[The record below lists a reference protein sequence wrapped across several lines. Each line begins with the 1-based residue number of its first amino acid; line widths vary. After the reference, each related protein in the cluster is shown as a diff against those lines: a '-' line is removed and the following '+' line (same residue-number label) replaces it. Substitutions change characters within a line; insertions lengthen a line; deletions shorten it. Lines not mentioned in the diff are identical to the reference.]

1 MRIGEAGTVR
11 RAVAVLGIAGLVL
24 ALSGCDSWI
33 GGGSNK
39 KPLPGKRISV
49 LALDRTVEADP
60 KLGDLAVRLPRP
72 YRNPDWPEAG
82 GEPNH
87 AMHHL
92 SAKGALAPLW
102 REDIGAGG
110 GDDALLLADPVVAE
124 KKVCTMDVEAQVRCF
139 AAETGET
146 LWRRSLKE
154 KGKDEEGILGGG
166 LAYYDGRIY
175 ATTGFADV
183 VALDGATGKELWRRR
198 VNGPMRAAPTVYAG
212 RVFVVTVANEL
223 HALDATDGKVLWT
236 HSGITETAG
245 LLGAASPAVEG
256 SVVVVAYTSGELYAL
271 RVENGRVI
279 WSDSLSALRRFDP
292 VSSLSQIRGL
302 PVIDRGR
309 VIATS
314 NAGRTVAID
323 LRTGNRIWE
332 RPIGSAS
339 SPWIAGD
346 FIYLVTNSFEL
357 VCLTRQTG
365 GVRWVRPLQR
375 YEDEEDKETPIVWS
389 GPVVAGD
396 RVLVG
401 SSKGK
406 IWSVSP
412 YTGKLMGQIDVSGAV
427 YLSPVIANDT
437 LYILT
442 DRAKLLALR

>member
-1 MRIGEAGTVR
+1 MVR
-11 RAVAVLGIAGLVL
+11 RIVAIFGIAGL
-24 ALSGCDSWI
+24 ALSLAGCTSWL
-33 GGGSNK
+33 GGSDSK

-60 KLGDLAVRLPRP
+60 KLSDLAVRLPRP
-72 YRNPDWPEAG
+72 YRNPAWPEAG

-92 SAKGALAPLW
+92 SAKGSLAPLW
-102 REDIGAGG
+102 REDAGESG
-110 GDDALLLADPVVAE
+110 GDDDLLLADPVVAQ
-124 KKVCTMDVEAQVRCF
+124 KKVCTMDVDAQVRCF
-139 AAETGET
+139 DADTGRT
-146 LWRRSLKE
+146 LWRKSLKE
-154 KGKDEEGILGGG
+154 RGKDQEGILGGG
-166 LAYYDGRIY
+166 LAYYDGRVY

-183 VALDGATGKELWRRR
+183 VALDGATGKEIWRHR
-198 VNGPMRAAPTVYAG
+198 VNGPMRAAPTVYGG
-212 RVFVVTVANEL
+212 RVFAVTIANEL
-223 HALDATDGKVLWT
+223 FALSAADGKELWT

-256 SVVVVAYTSGELYAL
+256 STVVVAYTSGELFAL

-332 RPIGSAS
+332 RPIGSSS

-346 FIYLVTNSFEL
+346 FIYMVTGNYEL

-365 GVRWVRPLQR
+365 GVRWVRPLQH
-375 YEDEEDKETPIVWS
+375 YKDEEDKEDPIVWS

-396 RVLVG
+396 RVLIG
-401 SSKGK
+401 ASDGQ

-412 YTGKLMGQIDVSGAV
+412 YSGKLMGRIEVSGPV

-437 LYILT
+437 VYVLT
-442 DRAKLLALR
+442 NEAKLLALR